1 MDLRQLRLTQAPR
14 TTKGIIFL
22 LVAFQVVIGVFCS
35 YLFLQSDA
43 KRLDLIQASAYALGA
58 GVPLFALTLIL
69 ATVRSG
75 FRAIENKITDIFVDL
90 IPKKLS
96 QLDLCRHDFAQRMV
110 EYRGRRLRPS
120 RLKPKHVPAKVAV
133 SLTGNASNAYYS
145 VEATHLGKEL
155 KLWLTVD
162 LKLSQATIC
171 LFVPASSLAAGN
183 GISDHCPSTLHGA
196 RTSGGYAVDP
206 VEVSEGIGESP
217 MRKLILRREFDSD
230 EFLWNSSA
238 TYAFISDLVL
248 MIASF
253 MKECAPLLV
262 IHRDESSDVIA
273 QPDDAPPAQA

>member
-14 TTKGIIFL
+14 TTKGIVFL
-22 LVAFQVVIGVFCS
+22 LVGLQVVIGVFCS

-43 KRLDLIQASAYALGA
+43 TRLDLIQASAYALGA

-96 QLDLCRHDFAQRMV
+96 QLDLCQHDFAQRMV
-110 EYRGRRLRPS
+110 EYRGRRLRAS

-133 SLTGNASNAYYS
+133 SLTGNVSNAYYS
-145 VEATHLGKEL
+145 VEAEHAGKNL
-155 KLWLTVD
+155 KLWLAVD

-171 LFVPASSLAAGN
+171 LFVPSSNLSAGQ
-183 GISDHCPSTLHGA
+183 SVSVHCPSTMHGA
-196 RTSGGYAVDP
+196 RTSGGYVVDP
-206 VEVSEGIGESP
+206 VEIREGIGGST
-217 MRKLILRREFDSD
+217 MRKLILRRVFDSD

-248 MIASF
+248 MVASF

-262 IHRDESSDVIA
+262 LDSNEPSDVVA
-273 QPDDAPPAQA
+273 QSGPATPEHA

>member
-22 LVAFQVVIGVFCS
+22 LVGFQVAIGAFCS

-43 KRLDLIQASAYALGA
+43 TRLELIQAAAYALGA
-58 GVPLFALTLIL
+58 GVPLFALALIL

-75 FRAIENKITDIFVDL
+75 FRAIENKITEIFVDL

-96 QLDLCRHDFAQRMV
+96 QLDLCYHDFSQSMI
-110 EYRGRRLRPS
+110 EYRGRRLRAS

-145 VEATHLGKEL
+145 VEATHFDKHL

-171 LFVPASSLAAGN
+171 LFVPSSNLATGQS
-183 GISDHCPSTLHGA
+183 ISDYCPSTLHGA
-196 RTSGGYAVDP
+196 RTSGGYVVDP
-206 VEVSEGIGESP
+206 VEISESIGGSP
-217 MRKLILRREFDSD
+217 MRKLILRREFVSD

-253 MKECAPLLV
+253 MKECAPLLATNP
-262 IHRDESSDVIA
+262 EGSSSIA
-273 QPDDAPPAQA
+273 QPAVTPPAQA